1 MRVFA
6 DRTEAGIAL
15 GHAIAARHPAPPLL
29 VLGLPRGGVP
39 LAREVARILSAP
51 LDVLVVRK
59 IGMPL
64 HPELAIGAVASGG
77 VIVREAHGR
86 YDPFGR
92 EIDFEALATRE
103 LEEVRRRET
112 LFRGSTEPL
121 EVRGKT
127 VILVDDG
134 LATGST
140 MTAAVRALRSLGPS
154 RIIVA
159 APVASREAFERL
171 ASTADDCVV
180 LRTPTDFYAV
190 SQAYEDFP
198 QVEDAVVQTLLRDAA
213 AERASLP
220 SSPPPASG

>member
-6 DRTEAGIAL
+6 DRIEAGIAV

-39 LAREVARILSAP
+39 LAREVARILGAP
-51 LDVLVVRK
+51 LDVLIVRK

-77 VIVREAHGR
+77 AIVREAHGR

-103 LEEVRRRET
+103 LEEVRRREK
-112 LFRGSTEPL
+112 LFRGGAEPL
-121 EVRGKT
+121 DVRGKT
-127 VILVDDG
+127 VVLVDDG

-140 MTAAVRALRSLGPS
+140 MTAAVRAVRSLGAS

-159 APVASREAFERL
+159 APVASREAFARL
-171 ASTADDCVV
+171 ARAADDCVI
-180 LRTPTDFYAV
+180 LSTPPDLYAV
-190 SQAYEDFP
+190 SQAYEEFP
-198 QVEDAVVQTLLRDAA
+198 QVDDAVVQAVLRDAA
-213 AERASLP
+213 AEQARP
-220 SSPPPASG
+220 RSSRPPESG